1 MSIHETTENTEPKT
15 PFDKWDFVS
24 KRKGFMIFSIAVTI
38 AGIIVLSIFKLNA
51 GIDFASG
58 TRIDVQSDHKLTTA
72 QVEQD
77 FKKLG
82 LEANSVVLSGQKK
95 IRQLLDLSGCRT
107 KKKSLK

>member
-1 MSIHETTENTEPKT
+1 
-15 PFDKWDFVS
+15 
-24 KRKGFMIFSIAVTI
+24 MIFSAAITI

-58 TRIDVQSDHKLTTA
+58 TRVDIQSDHKLSTE

-77 FKKLG
+77 FKKLD
-82 LEANSVVLSGQKK
+82 LETDSVVLSGQKK
-95 IRQLLDLSGCRT
+95 IKQQLDLSVFRI

>member
-1 MSIHETTENTEPKT
+1 
-15 PFDKWDFVS
+15 
-24 KRKGFMIFSIAVTI
+24 MIFSIAVTI

-82 LEANSVVLSGQKK
+82 LEADSVVLSGKKK
-95 IRQLLDLSGCRT
+95 IKQLLDFVGVPEQR
-107 KKKSLK
+107 KNR